1 MYKQLNV
8 FNDIFYVFIFFNII
22 SQILVLNKDNP
33 SKSTM
38 QFLNDDFKKALH
50 TWNLRNFYVKK

>member
-1 MYKQLNV
+1 MFLMIY
-8 FNDIFYVFIFFNII
+8 FICLFFFNII
-22 SQILVLNKDNP
+22 SQFLVLNKDNP

-50 TWNLRNFYVKK
+50 T